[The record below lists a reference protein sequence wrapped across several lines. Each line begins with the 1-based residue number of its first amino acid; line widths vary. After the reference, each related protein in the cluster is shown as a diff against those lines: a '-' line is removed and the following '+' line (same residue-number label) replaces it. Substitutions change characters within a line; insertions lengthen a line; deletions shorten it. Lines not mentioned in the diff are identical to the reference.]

1 MENKIYQA
9 CREEAERIIRE
20 KNKDVHPVIV
30 HVLNTDRLNQLTA
43 ELYAQKFADWIQPME
58 YGKDYFMQNTDGW
71 FTSHVN
77 TAETTHI
84 GTTTQLHSK
93 FVEEN
98 KGGGYE

>member
-43 ELYAQKFADWIQPME
+43 ELYAQKFADWIQPNDK
-58 YGKDYFMQNTDGW
+58 YADYYIN
-71 FTSHVN
+71 
-77 TAETTHI
+77 
-84 GTTTQLHSK
+84 
-93 FVEEN
+93 EN
-98 KGGGYE
+98 M